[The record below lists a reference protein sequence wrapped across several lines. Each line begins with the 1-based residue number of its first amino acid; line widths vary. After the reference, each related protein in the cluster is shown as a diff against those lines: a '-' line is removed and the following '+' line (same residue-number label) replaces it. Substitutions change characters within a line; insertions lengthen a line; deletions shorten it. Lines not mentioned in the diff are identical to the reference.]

1 MYLVIG
7 TRPEAIKLAPVAH
20 ALATRGIEPHL
31 VLTGQHSNLDVAAF
45 GLASY
50 PRTEL
55 RCAGKTNPHAHVRE
69 VASAMVPVLRGGA
82 ELLIVQGDTSSA
94 LGGALASVRAS
105 IPVAHVEAGLR
116 TGDPQRPWPEESYRV
131 RIDRH
136 ADLLFAPT
144 EISAANLAREDLPGE
159 VHVTGNT
166 GVDALMS
173 ILDALPPPA
182 VRERARPRLLVTC
195 HRRESWREGL
205 HSIAAALCRLAS
217 EGAAQVDFVLHPNP
231 HVGAMMT
238 DLLGG
243 QAGIA
248 LLEPCSHREL
258 IGRMANADII
268 LSDSGGMQEEAPSLG
283 VPLLVLRET
292 TERPEGVQSGNM
304 RLVGTSADRI
314 LAETQRLLSDPRA
327 YAAMSRRAYPYGD
340 GQAAAR
346 IASIIDDWL
355 AKNCAAATKAANC

>member
-1 MYLVIG
+1 MVVG
-7 TRPEAIKLAPVAH
+7 TRPEAIKPAPVAG
-20 ALATRGIEPHL
+20 ALAARGLAPSLI
-31 VLTGQHSNLDVAAF
+31 LTGQHPDLDAAEF
-45 GLASY
+45 GLGSLPTDRLGCPGEAD
-50 PRTEL
+50 
-55 RCAGKTNPHAHVRE
+55 PHRHVRA
-69 VASAMVPVLRGGA
+69 VTAAMMRRFA
-82 ELLIVQGDTSSA
+82 EPPSLLVVQGDTSSA
-94 LGGALASVRAS
+94 LGAALAGFTAAV
-105 IPVAHVEAGLR
+105 PVAHVEAGLR

-144 EISAANLAREDLPGE
+144 EISAANLAREGLPGE

-166 GVDALMS
+166 GVDSLMS

-231 HVGAMMT
+231 HVAALMT
-238 DLLGG
+238 DLLGS

-292 TERPEGVQSGNM
+292 TERPEGVHSGNM

-346 IASIIDDWL
+346 IASIIADWL